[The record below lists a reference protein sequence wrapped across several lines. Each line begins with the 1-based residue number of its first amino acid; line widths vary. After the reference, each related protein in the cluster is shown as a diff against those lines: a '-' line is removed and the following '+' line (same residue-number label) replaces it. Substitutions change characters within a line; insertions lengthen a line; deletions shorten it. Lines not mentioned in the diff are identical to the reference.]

1 MTIRDVVKDGGEKIL
16 NSTHS
21 YLYDLRHKKE
31 AMEAVDVIRKYNSRT
46 LTDKLKKTA
55 DEYATEVFGSKYYA
69 PWLYVYSLISDEFK
83 EGWIPDNF
91 FGKIVSPKVNKK
103 IRVAAEFKT
112 FSNILFRSDMLPDI
126 GYYID
131 GIFYDREL
139 RRINIQDLRE
149 RIPRPDG
156 EVFVKKDG
164 EGRGVGVMKLAD
176 HEVSE
181 DRFRSFGNC
190 VIQSPIRQHAFFDEI
205 MTGSVATLRTTTV
218 KEKDG
223 SVSPR
228 ASYLRLGR
236 KDTSWVQSD
245 NSVKVAIATDD
256 GHLDSFGYTEDWRR
270 WQSHPDSGFSFENAR
285 IPKFKDA
292 VAAGLELHGK
302 VPHFSV
308 IGWDM
313 TIDRDETVKVLEWN
327 CGHCDI
333 KFSEATTG
341 PCFLGLDWEKC
352 REA

>member
-1 MTIRDVVKDGGEKIL
+1 MTIRDDVKYSGERVL
-16 NSTHS
+16 NAAHS
-21 YLYDLRHKKE
+21 YFYDLRHKKE
-31 AMEAVDVIRKYNSRT
+31 AMAAVDAIQKHNSQI
-46 LTDKLKKTA
+46 LTDELKKTA
-55 DEYATEVFGSKYYA
+55 DEYAAEIFGSKSYA
-69 PWLYVYSLISDEFK
+69 PWLYVYSLIRGEFK

-112 FSNILFRSDMLPDI
+112 FSNILFRTNMLPDI

-131 GIFYDREL
+131 GIFYDKEL
-139 RRINIQDLRE
+139 ARITIQDLCE
-149 RIPRPDG
+149 RISPTDG
-156 EVFVKKDG
+156 EVFVKRDG

-176 HEVSE
+176 HEVTE

-190 VIQSPIRQHAFFDEI
+190 VIQSPIRQHEFFDDI
-205 MTGSVATLRTTTV
+205 MTGSVATLRITTV
-218 KEKDG
+218 KEKNG
-223 SVSPR
+223 SVSLR
-228 ASYLRLGR
+228 ASYLRFGR
-236 KDTSWVQSD
+236 KDTSWIQSD
-245 NSVKVAIATDD
+245 NSVKVAITSDD

-270 WQSHPDSGFSFENAR
+270 WQSHPDSGFIFENAR
-285 IPKFKDA
+285 IPKFKEA
-292 VAAGLELHGK
+292 VEAGLELHRK

-313 TIDRDETVKVLEWN
+313 SIDRDETVKVLEWN

-341 PCFLGLDWEKC
+341 PCFRGLDWEKC